1 MWLLAS
7 DDADDGR
14 DKIRNLAPDVPL
26 SDVLDGAE
34 LVKVLARKWVIGLA
48 ITPGGLAE
56 RLWVELEWPAGYR
69 CRSPRAAIGG

>member
-1 MWLLAS
+1 MRDAGVGLLLLAS
-7 DDADDGR
+7 DDADNGR

-26 SDVLDGAE
+26 SDVLDGDE
-34 LVKVLARKWVIGLA
+34 LA
-48 ITPGGLAE
+48 IAPGGLAE